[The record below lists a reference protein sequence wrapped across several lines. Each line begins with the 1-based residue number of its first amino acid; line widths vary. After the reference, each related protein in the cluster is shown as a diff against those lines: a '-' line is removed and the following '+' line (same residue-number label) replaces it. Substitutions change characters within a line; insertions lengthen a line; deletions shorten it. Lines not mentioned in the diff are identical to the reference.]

1 MYEQL
6 DTEANELLD
15 LISSNVVKFRKA
27 KGYSQLKLATEM
39 GYSSASYFGCIEIRK
54 NGQHFNITQLY
65 KISKILDTPI
75 CKFFEPMQLPSDEQR
90 NS

>member
-1 MYEQL
+1 MYDQL

-15 LISSNVVKFRKA
+15 LISSNLVKFRKA

-54 NGQHFNITQLY
+54 NGQHFNISQLY
-65 KISKILDTPI
+65 KISRILDIPI
-75 CKFFEPMQLPSDEQR
+75 TNFFELTPLQNNESHS
-90 NS
+90 N

>member
-6 DTEANELLD
+6 DIEANELLD

-54 NGQHFNITQLY
+54 NGQHFNISQLY
-65 KISKILDTPI
+65 KISKILDIPI
-75 CKFFEPMQLPSDEQR
+75 AQFFESASSEPSPESNQ
-90 NS
+90 

>member
-6 DTEANELLD
+6 DTEASELLD
-15 LISSNVVKFRKA
+15 TISSNVVKFRKA

-54 NGQHFNITQLY
+54 SGQHFNIVQLY
-65 KISKILDTPI
+65 KISKILNVPI
-75 CKFFEPMQLPSDEQR
+75 ADFFEPFTIEKM
-90 NS
+90 

>member
-15 LISSNVVKFRKA
+15 LISSNVVKLRKA

-39 GYSSASYFGCIEIRK
+39 GYGSASYFG
-54 NGQHFNITQLY
+54 
-65 KISKILDTPI
+65 
-75 CKFFEPMQLPSDEQR
+75 
-90 NS
+90 